1 MRYLLIAGLLLLP
14 LATWA
19 AIVTDDSTITL
30 TIEKYAKVTV
40 EDIVCNVA
48 QVDGAGTF
56 TGEGAITVE
65 ANCEW
70 TLSCDESVELTGGYN
85 EEGSI
90 EANLGIDEVG
100 TLEVEGDMSDD
111 THELVVEGAF
121 DIDDPWGDY
130 SGTTTVTLTY

>member
-19 AIVTDDSTITL
+19 DTATDDSTITL
-30 TIEKYAKVTV
+30 TIAKYAKVTV
-40 EDIVCNVA
+40 PDITCTVTQNN
-48 QVDGAGTF
+48 GSGTF
-56 TGEGAITVE
+56 TGQGAITVE

-70 TLSCDESVELTGGYN
+70 TLSCYESVELTGGYN

-100 TLEVEGDMSDD
+100 TLEVEGEMSDN
-111 THELVVEGAF
+111 THKLVVAGQF
-121 DIDDPWGDY
+121 GIDDPYGDY
-130 SGTTTVTLTY
+130 EGTTTVTLSY